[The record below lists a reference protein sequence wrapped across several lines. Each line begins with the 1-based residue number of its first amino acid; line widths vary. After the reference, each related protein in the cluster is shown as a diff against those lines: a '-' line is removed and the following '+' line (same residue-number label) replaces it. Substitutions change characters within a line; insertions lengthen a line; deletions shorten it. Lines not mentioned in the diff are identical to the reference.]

1 MMTSLAFIAG
11 LIPLVTAEGASM
23 ISRRSVGTGVAGGML
38 AAALVGIFVI
48 PSLYVV
54 FQTMREWVKRRTGGT
69 PPPAAN
75 EEA

>member
-1 MMTSLAFIAG
+1 
-11 LIPLVTAEGASM
+11 M

-54 FQTMREWVKRRTGGT
+54 FQTMREWVKARVGG
-69 PPPAAN
+69 N
-75 EEA
+75 G